1 MRKKEYHSMGLEHI
15 RTWCAVVG
23 LIISVVGLSL
33 TGIVLSVVLKWE
45 KDIEL

>member
-1 MRKKEYHSMGLEHI
+1 MGTGARMKKTAYHSNGLEHI

-33 TGIVLSVVLKWE
+33 TGVVLTVVLK
-45 KDIEL
+45 

>member
-1 MRKKEYHSMGLEHI
+1 MGTGARMKKTAYHSNGLEHI

-33 TGIVLSVVLKWE
+33 TGVVLSVVLK
-45 KDIEL
+45 